1 VGEVREVGDEAGPPG
16 LPAVRSL
23 TGHIVQLG
31 CGRVSLEGVHSN
43 RCRGGTSA
51 ATGATSMNL

>member
-16 LPAVRSL
+16 LPTVRSL

-51 ATGATSMNL
+51 AREQRR